1 MLQKLDT
8 FFKSAAILTSII
20 AVVLFLLPIDILA
33 QSSTSVTLNWTAT
46 GDDGSSG
53 TATSYDIRYSSSI
66 ISETNWDAAT
76 QIDNEPVPQIAGSSE
91 SVTIND
97 LQPSSTYYFAIKAC
111 DDGSNWS
118 PMSNV
123 ISKSTSAETTP
134 PGLIA
139 DLGTSNPTQTSIL
152 LNWTAPGD
160 DGYSGTASQY
170 DVRYSTSPI
179 SAANFFSATPINGEP
194 VPQIA
199 GSDESMTVNGLT
211 QNTEYYFAM
220 RAADE
225 GPNWSDVS
233 NSPSG
238 STTNESTAPAA
249 IANLAASNP
258 SDTSVRLTWT
268 ATGDDGSVGTA
279 SQYEIRYSTSLITE
293 ANWNSAALVGS
304 VPAPQASGTSEQF
317 DVIGLN
323 QEVTYYFAVKA
334 SDEVPNWSALSNVA
348 SSTTID
354 LTPPAAIM
362 DLSAITGDD
371 DGTIVLGWTAP
382 GDDGMNGSAGLY
394 EIRFS
399 QNEINDSN
407 WFDASLNTTPLLPLA
422 AGEYQSFTLTGL
434 TPGQLYYTAIKTYD
448 NSGNQSL
455 ISNVDSAEA
464 GFDLVTDIND
474 TESDLPTDFELSQ
487 NYPNPFNPTTTI
499 SFSLPE
505 QSYVDLSIYN
515 VNGQKITTLV
525 DQNLHAG
532 VHTFEWD
539 GNSVSGNQVAT
550 GIYIYRIQ
558 ANSYT
563 DSKKMVLMK

>member
-1 MLQKLDT
+1 M
-8 FFKSAAILTSII
+8 
-20 AVVLFLLPIDILA
+20 
-33 QSSTSVTLNWTAT
+33 
-46 GDDGSSG
+46 
-53 TATSYDIRYSSSI
+53 
-66 ISETNWDAAT
+66 
-76 QIDNEPVPQIAGSSE
+76 
-91 SVTIND
+91 
-97 LQPSSTYYFAIKAC
+97 
-111 DDGSNWS
+111 
-118 PMSNV
+118 
-123 ISKSTSAETTP
+123 
-134 PGLIA
+134 
-139 DLGTSNPTQTSIL
+139 
-152 LNWTAPGD
+152 
-160 DGYSGTASQY
+160 
-170 DVRYSTSPI
+170 
-179 SAANFFSATPINGEP
+179 
-194 VPQIA
+194 
-199 GSDESMTVNGLT
+199 
-211 QNTEYYFAM
+211 
-220 RAADE
+220 
-225 GPNWSDVS
+225 
-233 NSPSG
+233 
-238 STTNESTAPAA
+238 
-249 IANLAASNP
+249 
-258 SDTSVRLTWT
+258 
-268 ATGDDGSVGTA
+268 
-279 SQYEIRYSTSLITE
+279 ITE

-304 VPAPQASGTSEQF
+304 VPAPQAAGTSEQF